1 MLGAPE
7 VLQFGK
13 NFIRLIHAKR
23 CLDVGTFTGASA
35 LAWALALPVDGEV
48 ASFDVD
54 HTALNAVGTPIFDK
68 HTEIKQKIKFHL
80 GPAIDALDKL
90 IFDGESGKWDF
101 AFIDADKQN
110 YPKYYEKCMT
120 LLRSGGVIFID
131 NLIYDGE
138 SGKWDFAFIDAD
150 KQNYPKY
157 YEKCMT
163 LLRSGGVIFIDN
175 ALWSGKVAT
184 DPDNLT
190 EMGKAIDAT
199 NKLIAADVQADNM
212 LLNLGDGCHVV
223 FKK

>member
-1 MLGAPE
+1 MVSVKQNEIEKELYNATFTLGKESMMLGAPE

-35 LAWALALPVDGEV
+35 LAWALALPADGEV
-48 ASFDVD
+48 ASFDLD

-80 GPAIDALDKL
+80 GPAVDALDKL

-110 YPKYYEKCMT
+110 YPKYYEKCMI
-120 LLRSGGVIFID
+120 LLR
-131 NLIYDGE
+131 
-138 SGKWDFAFIDAD
+138 
-150 KQNYPKY
+150 P
-157 YEKCMT
+157 
-163 LLRSGGVIFIDN
+163 GGVIFIDN

-184 DPDNLT
+184 DPNNLT
-190 EMGKAIDAT
+190 EMGKEIDET

>member
-131 NLIYDGE
+131 N
-138 SGKWDFAFIDAD
+138 
-150 KQNYPKY
+150 
-157 YEKCMT
+157 
-163 LLRSGGVIFIDN
+163 